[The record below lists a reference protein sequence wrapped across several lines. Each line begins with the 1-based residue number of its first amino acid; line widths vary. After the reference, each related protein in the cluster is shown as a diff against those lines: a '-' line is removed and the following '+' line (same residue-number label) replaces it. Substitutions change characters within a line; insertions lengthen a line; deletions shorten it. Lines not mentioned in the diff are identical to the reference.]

1 MESSSPPPS
10 PPPTLL
16 WFTTHFYK
24 KTLITPTP
32 LDFPII
38 STAHE
43 LGINHCISGGCDS
56 MWKLQRNRWVQ
67 LFTHGFPGCHTKFF
81 MKKGIVSK
89 LSITFLAHF
98 MSLVSFYP
106 PPPLKTS
113 KSQRFH
119 VLLGYRKIPA
129 TWNGL
134 RHRKSNV
141 KTLNQ
146 RILPEI
152 IWYFWGKSRT
162 WGKWDVHTELINVL
176 TY

>member
-1 MESSSPPPS
+1 MLTKEDHCYKNATSLMESSSPPPS

-106 PPPLKTS
+106 PPPPWKHQ
-113 KSQRFH
+113 KVRGFMFCWGIERYQRH
-119 VLLGYRKIPA
+119 EMG
-129 TWNGL
+129 
-134 RHRKSNV
+134 
-141 KTLNQ
+141 
-146 RILPEI
+146 
-152 IWYFWGKSRT
+152 
-162 WGKWDVHTELINVL
+162 
-176 TY
+176 